1 MIQTTSPLAR
11 LTALP
16 GPRSVA
22 PKVQSSEAPPTDEVS
37 LSAERPAS
45 AGRGWLR
52 GAALGGLVVAC
63 AVLSGCGT
71 QLSPQQLG
79 TQLPVQTAGQDAAQ
93 ALKLE
98 IIPNEVG
105 KVDIIRQTHEE
116 ESTDINGEEDTDTV
130 KDDLQPVGLYLGN
143 GLFLDRGMNL
153 SLVPTRI
160 FNEPVIPQDFQQA
173 EIQGQFGG
181 RWNRTTLTQQGNVTT
196 IQVPGELADRVT
208 EDGPDQTTYQFGTF
222 FKATQGNNRLTVTRE
237 GNQTVVQPPRVQ
249 GWESFTR
256 IVITQEGNTTRI
268 HPHWTA
274 GTDITITREGNKVTV
289 SQFLGQRTTITRADD
304 GTISVRAPLQTTE
317 TIQRGSQGL
326 NHSDAGSH
334 RNIQQQGEQFLV
346 STPGGGRTTITL
358 TR

>member
-11 LTALP
+11 LTTLP
-16 GPRSVA
+16 AARPQARKLEASVA
-22 PKVQSSEAPPTDEVS
+22 PPSDEVS
-37 LSAERPAS
+37 LSAERPS
-45 AGRGWLR
+45 RSGQGWLR

-71 QLSPQQLG
+71 QLSPDQLG
-79 TQLPVQTAGQDAAQ
+79 TQLPVQTPQEDAEQ

-116 ESTDINGEEDTDTV
+116 TDTDINGEKDTDTV

-160 FNEPVIPQDFQQA
+160 FNEPVIPQDFQEAQ
-173 EIQGQFGG
+173 IQGQFGG

-196 IQVPGELADRVT
+196 IQVPGELADQVV
-208 EDGPDQTTYQFGTF
+208 ENGPNQTTYQLGTF
-222 FKATQGNNRLTVTRE
+222 FNATRGINRLTVTRE
-237 GNQTVVQPPRVQ
+237 GNQTVVQPPQVA

-256 IVITQEGNTTRI
+256 IVISQEGNTTRI

-289 SQFLGQRTTITRADD
+289 NQFLGQRTTIMRAED
-304 GTISVRAPLQTTE
+304 GTISVKAPLQTTE
-317 TIQRGSQGL
+317 TIQRGTRGV

-334 RNIQQQGEQFLV
+334 ENIQQQGEQYLV
-346 STPGGGRTTITL
+346 STPGGGRTTITV
-358 TR
+358 RR